1 MMGMAG
7 TASAVPILG
16 LFTTGVDD
24 TNALLA
30 GGATDTHYAILET
43 STNAVVMTTFPASWI
58 LNDATS
64 QWVWQFK
71 DGTPIGSPGSH
82 LVLTFETTFDLTGLD
97 PSTASISGT
106 WATDNTGLDILING
120 VSTGQTSSGFT
131 SFSMFNIS
139 SGFVGGVNTLRF
151 VVDDFGLRAGFRVG
165 SIAGTADSVSAIP
178 EPSTLA
184 LFATGLALLA
194 FLGWRRRRAVQVK
207 AA

>member
-1 MMGMAG
+1 MLRKLIGACVGLAMMGMAG

-43 STNAVVMTTFPASWI
+43 STNAVVITVPNGSWVPP
-58 LNDATS
+58 NTTS
-64 QWVWQFK
+64 QWVWQTSA
-71 DGTPIGSPGSH
+71 GTPTGTAANH

-165 SIAGTADSVSAIP
+165 SIAGRISSRFYCGREDGFVGS
-178 EPSTLA
+178 LA
-184 LFATGLALLA
+184 T
-194 FLGWRRRRAVQVK
+194 R
-207 AA
+207 